1 MPTPRVGEL
10 SYHAVGGGAHM
21 ADSAVADSAVAAAH
35 MADCAVADSA
45 VAAAHTAES
54 AVADSNSPQPLFS
67 PWIKPG
73 PKAYTYLLFG
83 FTLAR
88 AMS

>member
-10 SYHAVGGGAHM
+10 SYRAVGGGAHM

-35 MADCAVADSA
+35 
-45 VAAAHTAES
+45 TAES
-54 AVADSNSPQPLFS
+54 AVAGSNSPQPLFS